1 MNGTSHLTVSPAPT
15 GSTPAPRASPVARR
29 LRLGD
34 DVSAFW
40 RLAIT
45 RRIVA
50 HLPRP
55 SIPPSAASKLLALFV
70 ALVALATAN
79 AATLQGSIGGGSTYT
94 TDNANNAAVTAAQ
107 GLSTAVSATG
117 YWAAF
122 TSTSYTNDISSH
134 VPSTGTTWTKFVSAH
149 GSANDVVASYITK
162 ALVSPDFKT

>member
-50 HLPRP
+50 HLPHP
-55 SIPPSAASKLLALFV
+55 SLPPSAASKLLALFV
-70 ALVALATAN
+70 ALHMGLMPVLSFGSAALRELLVGPCTRGEAVICMGIAEPQAGIDVARV
-79 AATLQGSIGGGSTYT
+79 Q
-94 TDNANNAAVTAAQ
+94 TAA
-107 GLSTAVSATG
+107 GTPRPADWPTRGRARRRGRTARR
-117 YWAAF
+117 
-122 TSTSYTNDISSH
+122 
-134 VPSTGTTWTKFVSAH
+134 
-149 GSANDVVASYITK
+149 
-162 ALVSPDFKT
+162 